1 MSHIPLTPAIV
12 ETLASPAKGQIDYWD
27 GALPGFGIRLSQG
40 GTKSWVVMLRREK
53 RKVRVTLG
61 TYPQLSLDAARTK
74 ARELLLQQAD
84 PNRTFASVA
93 PVSGGRENADGFRA
107 GTGREAVATQRTLES
122 DPELTRTAA
131 RLISLMGNLL
141 DSDTGHEHPQGRR
154 AGGFDD
160 PPALPFRDSRVSPA
174 AAAMIDTPAHKS
186 TTPATSPGRKQRILL
201 VEDTE
206 LNRLV
211 TLAMLGTGNYT
222 VDSAASGREALDAL
236 KDVHYDLVLMD
247 VSMPNMDGF
256 EATRAI
262 RAMDGPMSRVPIVA
276 MTAHAMVGDRERC
289 LASGMDDY
297 LPKPVS
303 RADLLA
309 KVEHFVAHGR
319 NPESVA
325 GGPDAERVIDERT
338 FEALTADTNPETLH
352 ALLDNML
359 PELGKRLDAIEA
371 GCAIKDASAVTHNA
385 HSLKSMAATFGAR
398 AVERL
403 AQAIEDLGRTGAFQE
418 AHALASPLR
427 DAAARTDEAL
437 RRARAKA

>member
-61 TYPQLSLDAARTK
+61 TYPQLSLEAARLK
-74 ARELLLQQAD
+74 ARDLLIQQAD
-84 PNRTFASVA
+84 HDRTGMALPGPA
-93 PVSGGRENADGFRA
+93 GGDSRDGFRSA
-107 GTGREAVATQRTLES
+107 PSARGDAPASREA
-122 DPELTRTAA
+122 DPELNRTAA

-141 DSDTGHEHPQGRR
+141 DSDTSIQSNPLGRR
-154 AGGFDD
+154 PTSFEE
-160 PPALPFRDSRVSPA
+160 PTALPFRDSRVVATNTPEVQAAPPA
-174 AAAMIDTPAHKS
+174 PQAASAS
-186 TTPATSPGRKQRILL
+186 RKRRILL

-222 VDSAASGREALDAL
+222 VDSAASGLEALDAL

-309 KVEHFVAHGR
+309 KVEHFVANGR

-325 GGPDAERVIDERT
+325 GGPEADRVIDDRT
-338 FEALTADTNPETLH
+338 LEALTADTNPDILRGLVET
-352 ALLDNML
+352 ML
-359 PELGKRLDAIEA
+359 PEMNKRLDAIEA
-371 GCAIKDASAVTHNA
+371 GCANRDATAVAHGA

-403 AQAIEDLGRTGAFQE
+403 AQAIEDLARTGSLGE
-418 AHALASPLR
+418 AVDLVSPLR
-427 DAAARTDEAL
+427 AAATRADEAL
-437 RRARAKA
+437 RRVRATA

>member
-12 ETLASPAKGQIDYWD
+12 ENLASPAKGQIDYWD

-61 TYPQLSLDAARTK
+61 TYPHLSLEAARVK

-84 PNRTFASVA
+84 VDRRGA
-93 PVSGGRENADGFRA
+93 PAPA
-107 GTGREAVATQRTLES
+107 GTTGEYRPAPSGRGASTPSRDA
-122 DPELTRTAA
+122 DPELNRTAA

-141 DSDTGHEHPQGRR
+141 DSDTSIQNNPLGRR
-154 AGGFDD
+154 QASFEE
-160 PPALPFRDSRVSPA
+160 PTALPFRDSRVVVTSIPEAQTPPQPA
-174 AAAMIDTPAHKS
+174 APAANAS
-186 TTPATSPGRKQRILL
+186 RKRRILL

-222 VDSAASGREALDAL
+222 VDSAASGLEALDAL

-309 KVEHFVAHGR
+309 KVEHFVSHGR
-319 NPESVA
+319 NPE
-325 GGPDAERVIDERT
+325 
-338 FEALTADTNPETLH
+338 
-352 ALLDNML
+352 
-359 PELGKRLDAIEA
+359 
-371 GCAIKDASAVTHNA
+371 
-385 HSLKSMAATFGAR
+385 
-398 AVERL
+398 
-403 AQAIEDLGRTGAFQE
+403 
-418 AHALASPLR
+418 
-427 DAAARTDEAL
+427 
-437 RRARAKA
+437 

>member
-61 TYPQLSLDAARTK
+61 TYPQLSLEAARVK
-74 ARELLLQQAD
+74 ARELLIQQAD
-84 PNRTFASVA
+84 HDRTGASF
-93 PVSGGRENADGFRA
+93 PTSMTGDSSGALRSVPAGRADAAASR
-107 GTGREAVATQRTLES
+107 ES
-122 DPELTRTAA
+122 DPELNRTAA

-141 DSDTGHEHPQGRR
+141 DSDTSFQTPLGRR
-154 AGGFDD
+154 PASFEE
-160 PPALPFRDSRVSPA
+160 PPALPFRDSRVATPVPQEVPKPPTPA
-174 AAAMIDTPAHKS
+174 ASPPTAAAS
-186 TTPATSPGRKQRILL
+186 RKRRILL

-222 VDSAASGREALDAL
+222 VDSAASGLEALDAL

-309 KVEHFVAHGR
+309 KVEHFVSNGR
-319 NPESVA
+319 NPESIA
-325 GGPDAERVIDERT
+325 GGPEADRVIDERT
-338 FEALTADTNPETLH
+338 LEALTADTNPDTLRGLVET
-352 ALLDNML
+352 ML
-359 PELGKRLDAIEA
+359 PEMNKRLDAIEA
-371 GCAIKDASAVTHNA
+371 GCANRDAIAVAHGA

-403 AQAIEDLGRTGAFQE
+403 AQAIEDLARTEGLGE
-418 AHALASPLR
+418 AADLVSPLR
-427 DAAARTDEAL
+427 AAAKRADEAL
-437 RRARAKA
+437 RKARAVA

>member
-61 TYPQLSLDAARTK
+61 TYPQLSLEAARAK
-74 ARELLLQQAD
+74 ARDLLVQQAD
-84 PNRTFASVA
+84 CNRTTPGLAGVREARDDYRPLQPVRDTA
-93 PVSGGRENADGFRA
+93 PV
-107 GTGREAVATQRTLES
+107 REA
-122 DPELTRTAA
+122 DPELNRTAA

-141 DSDTGHEHPQGRR
+141 DSDTSIQNNPMGRR
-154 AGGFDD
+154 PASQDE
-160 PPALPFRDSRVSPA
+160 PNALPFRD
-174 AAAMIDTPAHKS
+174 T
-186 TTPATSPGRKQRILL
+186 RKTAPNPPEVKTLSSVAPVRTADRKRRILL

-222 VDSAASGREALDAL
+222 VDSAASGLEALDAL

-309 KVEHFVAHGR
+309 KVEHFVSNGR

-325 GGPDAERVIDERT
+325 GGSEADRVIDERT
-338 FEALTADTNPETLH
+338 LEALTADTNPDTLRG
-352 ALLDNML
+352 LVESML
-359 PELGKRLDAIEA
+359 PEMNKRLDAIEA
-371 GCAIKDASAVTHNA
+371 GCANRDVTAVSHGA

-403 AQAIEDLGRTGAFQE
+403 AQAIEDLARSGNLGE
-418 AHALASPLR
+418 AADLVSPLR
-427 DAAARTDEAL
+427 AAATRADEAL
-437 RRARAKA
+437 RKVRASA

>member
-12 ETLASPAKGQIDYWD
+12 ETLSSPAKGQIDYWD

-61 TYPQLSLDAARTK
+61 TYPQLSLEAARVK
-74 ARELLLQQAD
+74 ARELLVQQAD
-84 PNRTFASVA
+84 VDRTSMLPPGPAATGDSRDAYRPALSGRDASMVT
-93 PVSGGRENADGFRA
+93 RE
-107 GTGREAVATQRTLES
+107 V
-122 DPELTRTAA
+122 DPELNRTAA

-141 DSDTGHEHPQGRR
+141 DSDTNIQGSPLGRR
-154 AGGFDD
+154 PASFEE
-160 PPALPFRDSRVSPA
+160 PTALPFRDSRVVATTPTEIQAPSPA
-174 AAAMIDTPAHKS
+174 APAATAS
-186 TTPATSPGRKQRILL
+186 RKRRILL

-222 VDSAASGREALDAL
+222 VDSAASGLEALDAL

-309 KVEHFVAHGR
+309 KVEHFASNGR

-325 GGPDAERVIDERT
+325 GGPEADRVIDERT
-338 FEALTADTNPETLH
+338 LEALTADTNPDTLRG
-352 ALLDNML
+352 LVESML
-359 PELGKRLDAIEA
+359 PEMNKRLDAIEA
-371 GCAIKDASAVTHNA
+371 GCANRDVAAVAHGA

-403 AQAIEDLGRTGAFQE
+403 AQAIEDLARSGNLGE
-418 AHALASPLR
+418 AADLVSPLR
-427 DAAARTDEAL
+427 AAATRADEAL
-437 RRARAKA
+437 RKARLSA

>member
-61 TYPQLSLDAARTK
+61 TYPQLSLEAARAK
-74 ARELLLQQAD
+74 ARDLLVQQAD
-84 PNRTFASVA
+84 GDRTTPGVA
-93 PVSGGRENADGFRA
+93 AARETREDYRSPQPARGPH
-107 GTGREAVATQRTLES
+107 TTVREA
-122 DPELTRTAA
+122 DPELNRTAA

-141 DSDTGHEHPQGRR
+141 DSDTSIQNNPAGRR
-154 AGGFDD
+154 PSSFEE
-160 PPALPFRDSRVSPA
+160 PSALPFRESRTVATHPSEARVSSSPA
-174 AAAMIDTPAHKS
+174 APMPARAAD
-186 TTPATSPGRKQRILL
+186 RKRRILL

-222 VDSAASGREALDAL
+222 VDSAASGLEALDAL

-303 RADLLA
+303 RADLLS
-309 KVEHFVAHGR
+309 KVEHFVSHGR

-325 GGPDAERVIDERT
+325 GGPEADRVIDERT
-338 FEALTADTNPETLH
+338 LEALTADTNPDTLRG
-352 ALLDNML
+352 LVESML
-359 PELGKRLDAIEA
+359 PEMNKRLDAIEA
-371 GCAIKDASAVTHNA
+371 GCANRDVAAVAHGA

-403 AQAIEDLGRTGAFQE
+403 AQAIEDLARSGNLGE
-418 AHALASPLR
+418 AADLVSPLR
-427 DAAARTDEAL
+427 AAATRADEAL
-437 RRARAKA
+437 RKVRASA

>member
-1 MSHIPLTPAIV
+1 MSHVPLTSVIV
-12 ETLASPAKGQIDYWD
+12 DTLASPAKGQVDYWD
-27 GALPGFGIRLSQG
+27 GALPGFGIRVSQG

-61 TYPQLSLDAARTK
+61 TYPHLSLDAARAK
-74 ARELLLQQAD
+74 ARELLSQQEDIPLPGTAF
-84 PNRTFASVA
+84 PERAAGHGA
-93 PVSGGRENADGFRA
+93 PFRPATGGQPSQPLRPRDN
-107 GTGREAVATQRTLES
+107 
-122 DPELTRTAA
+122 DPELNRTAA

-141 DSDTGHEHPQGRR
+141 ESDTGNQKPSARQ
-154 AGGFDD
+154 AVGFEE
-160 PPALPFRDSRVSPA
+160 PTPLPFRDSRKA
-174 AAAMIDTPAHKS
+174 AAAPELPAHVPSK
-186 TTPATSPGRKQRILL
+186 PAESAVSSSRKRRILL

-222 VDSAASGREALDAL
+222 VDSAASGLEALDAL
-236 KDVHYDLVLMD
+236 RDVHYDLVLMD

-289 LASGMDDY
+289 LAAGMDDY

-325 GGPDAERVIDERT
+325 GGPEADRVIDERT
-338 FEALTADTNPETLH
+338 LEALSADTNPDTLNG
-352 ALLDNML
+352 LMESML
-359 PELGKRLDAIEA
+359 PEMNKRLDTIEA
-371 GCAIKDASAVTHNA
+371 GCANRDTTAVSHGA

-403 AQAIEDLGRTGAFQE
+403 AQAIEDLARSGNLGE
-418 AHALASPLR
+418 AGDLVGPLR
-427 DAAARTDEAL
+427 SAAARADEAL
-437 RRARAKA
+437 RRARTKP

>member
-61 TYPQLSLDAARTK
+61 TYPQLSLEAARAK
-74 ARELLLQQAD
+74 ARELLVQQAD
-84 PNRTFASVA
+84 VDRTGIASPTGTAGEYRPA
-93 PVSGGRENADGFRA
+93 PSGRGASTPPRDA
-107 GTGREAVATQRTLES
+107 
-122 DPELTRTAA
+122 DPELNRTAA

-141 DSDTGHEHPQGRR
+141 DSDTSIQNNPLGRR
-154 AGGFDD
+154 PASFEE
-160 PPALPFRDSRVSPA
+160 PTALPFRDSRVV
-174 AAAMIDTPAHKS
+174 
-186 TTPATSPGRKQRILL
+186 ATSVPELQTPTPPTAPVANVNRKRRILL

-222 VDSAASGREALDAL
+222 VDSAASGLEALDAL

-309 KVEHFVAHGR
+309 KVEHFVSNGR
-319 NPESVA
+319 NPGSVA
-325 GGPDAERVIDERT
+325 GGPEADRVIDERT
-338 FEALTADTNPETLH
+338 LEALTADTNPDTLRGLVET
-352 ALLDNML
+352 ML
-359 PELGKRLDAIEA
+359 PEMNKRLDAIEA
-371 GCAIKDASAVTHNA
+371 GCANRDVTAVAHGA

-403 AQAIEDLGRTGAFQE
+403 AQAIEDLARSGSLGE
-418 AHALASPLR
+418 AADLVSPLR
-427 DAAARTDEAL
+427 AAATRADEAL
-437 RRARAKA
+437 RKARLSA

>member
-1 MSHIPLTPAIV
+1 MATNTPEV
-12 ETLASPAKGQIDYWD
+12 
-27 GALPGFGIRLSQG
+27 
-40 GTKSWVVMLRREK
+40 
-53 RKVRVTLG
+53 
-61 TYPQLSLDAARTK
+61 
-74 ARELLLQQAD
+74 QA
-84 PNRTFASVA
+84 T
-93 PVSGGRENADGFRA
+93 
-107 GTGREAVATQRTLES
+107 
-122 DPELTRTAA
+122 
-131 RLISLMGNLL
+131 
-141 DSDTGHEHPQGRR
+141 
-154 AGGFDD
+154 
-160 PPALPFRDSRVSPA
+160 PPASQAASASR
-174 AAAMIDTPAHKS
+174 K
-186 TTPATSPGRKQRILL
+186 RRILL

-222 VDSAASGREALDAL
+222 VDSAASGLEALDAL

-309 KVEHFVAHGR
+309 KVEHFVSNGR

-325 GGPDAERVIDERT
+325 GGPEADRVIDDRT
-338 FEALTADTNPETLH
+338 LEALTADTNPDTLRGLVET
-352 ALLDNML
+352 ML
-359 PELGKRLDAIEA
+359 PEMNKRLDAIEA
-371 GCAIKDASAVTHNA
+371 GCANRDATAVAHGA

-403 AQAIEDLGRTGAFQE
+403 AQAIEDLARTGSLGE
-418 AHALASPLR
+418 AADLVSPLR
-427 DAAARTDEAL
+427 AAATRADEAL
-437 RRARAKA
+437 RKVRATA

>member
-61 TYPQLSLDAARTK
+61 TYPQLSLEAARVK
-74 ARELLLQQAD
+74 ARELLVQQAD
-84 PNRTFASVA
+84 VDRTGMMPPGPAA
-93 PVSGGRENADGFRA
+93 AGDTRDTYRPMPAGRETSMVA
-107 GTGREAVATQRTLES
+107 REA
-122 DPELTRTAA
+122 DPELNRTAA

-141 DSDTGHEHPQGRR
+141 DSDTNIQNNPLGRR
-154 AGGFDD
+154 PTSFEE
-160 PPALPFRDSRVSPA
+160 PTALPFRDSRVVSATPPVMQTPSPIA
-174 AAAMIDTPAHKS
+174 QT
-186 TTPATSPGRKQRILL
+186 ATASRKRRILL

-222 VDSAASGREALDAL
+222 VDSAASGLEALDAL

-309 KVEHFVAHGR
+309 KVEHFVSNGR

-325 GGPDAERVIDERT
+325 GGPEADRVIDERT
-338 FEALTADTNPETLH
+338 LEALTADTNPDTLRGLVET
-352 ALLDNML
+352 ML
-359 PELGKRLDAIEA
+359 PEMNKRLDAIEA
-371 GCAIKDASAVTHNA
+371 GCANRDVTAVAHGA

-403 AQAIEDLGRTGAFQE
+403 AQAIEDLARSGNLGE
-418 AHALASPLR
+418 AADLVSPLR
-427 DAAARTDEAL
+427 AAATRADEAL
-437 RRARAKA
+437 RKARLSA

>member
-61 TYPQLSLDAARTK
+61 TYPQLSLEAARVK
-74 ARELLLQQAD
+74 ARELLVQQAD
-84 PNRTFASVA
+84 VDRTGMMPPGPAA
-93 PVSGGRENADGFRA
+93 AA
-107 GTGREAVATQRTLES
+107 GSRDAYRPALSGREASMVAREA
-122 DPELTRTAA
+122 DPELNRTAA

-141 DSDTGHEHPQGRR
+141 DSDTNIQSNPLGRR
-154 AGGFDD
+154 PASFEE
-160 PPALPFRDSRVSPA
+160 PTALPFRDSRVVATTPPEMPAPSPA
-174 AAAMIDTPAHKS
+174 VPAATAS
-186 TTPATSPGRKQRILL
+186 RKRRILL

-222 VDSAASGREALDAL
+222 VDSAASGLEALDAL

-309 KVEHFVAHGR
+309 KVEHFVSNGR
-319 NPESVA
+319 NPESVT
-325 GGPDAERVIDERT
+325 GGPEADRVIDERT
-338 FEALTADTNPETLH
+338 LEALTADTNPDTLRGLVET
-352 ALLDNML
+352 ML
-359 PELGKRLDAIEA
+359 PEMNKRLDAIEA
-371 GCAIKDASAVTHNA
+371 GCANRDTTAVAHGA
-385 HSLKSMAATFGAR
+385 HSLKSIAATFGAR

-403 AQAIEDLGRTGAFQE
+403 AQAIEDLARSGSLGE
-418 AHALASPLR
+418 AADLVSPLR
-427 DAAARTDEAL
+427 AAATRADEAL
-437 RRARAKA
+437 RKARLSA

>member
-61 TYPQLSLDAARTK
+61 TYPQLSLEAARAK
-74 ARELLLQQAD
+74 ARDLLVQQAD
-84 PNRTFASVA
+84 GDRTATGLAMGRESRDDYRPVQPVRGTA
-93 PVSGGRENADGFRA
+93 PV
-107 GTGREAVATQRTLES
+107 REA
-122 DPELTRTAA
+122 DPELNRTAA

-141 DSDTGHEHPQGRR
+141 DSDTSIQNNPTPRR
-154 AGGFDD
+154 PSSFEE
-160 PPALPFRDSRVSPA
+160 PSALPFRESRMVAANAPEAKAPA
-174 AAAMIDTPAHKS
+174 PVAATPAR
-186 TTPATSPGRKQRILL
+186 AADRKRRILL

-222 VDSAASGREALDAL
+222 VDSAASGLEALDAL

-309 KVEHFVAHGR
+309 KVEHFVSHGR

-325 GGPDAERVIDERT
+325 GGPEADRVIDERT
-338 FEALTADTNPETLH
+338 LEALTADTNPDTLRGLVET
-352 ALLDNML
+352 ML
-359 PELGKRLDAIEA
+359 PEMNKRLDAIEA
-371 GCAIKDASAVTHNA
+371 GCANRDVTAVSHGA

-403 AQAIEDLGRTGAFQE
+403 AQAIEDLARSGNLGE
-418 AHALASPLR
+418 AADLVSPLR
-427 DAAARTDEAL
+427 AAATRADEAL
-437 RRARAKA
+437 RKVRASA

>member
-1 MSHIPLTPAIV
+1 MSHIPLTLAIV

-27 GALPGFGIRLSQG
+27 GALPGFGIRVSQG

-61 TYPQLSLDAARTK
+61 TYPQLSLEVARVK
-74 ARELLLQQAD
+74 ARDLLVQQAD
-84 PNRTFASVA
+84 VANHRTGIASPGA
-93 PVSGGRENADGFRA
+93 PGSESHGGYRSPPAGSGASA
-107 GTGREAVATQRTLES
+107 AVRKA
-122 DPELTRTAA
+122 DPELNRTSA

-141 DSDTGHEHPQGRR
+141 DSDTSIQNNPVGRR
-154 AGGFDD
+154 PVSFEE
-160 PPALPFRDSRVSPA
+160 PTALPFRDSRMIA
-174 AAAMIDTPAHKS
+174 AIPPETQP
-186 TTPATSPGRKQRILL
+186 TTPSATQPTSASRKRRILL

-222 VDSAASGREALDAL
+222 VDSAASGLEALDAL

-309 KVEHFVAHGR
+309 KVEHFVSNGR

-325 GGPDAERVIDERT
+325 GGPEADRVIDERT
-338 FEALTADTNPETLH
+338 LEALTADTNPDTLRGLVET
-352 ALLDNML
+352 ML
-359 PELGKRLDAIEA
+359 PEMNKRLDAIEA
-371 GCAIKDASAVTHNA
+371 GCANRDVTAVAHGA

-403 AQAIEDLGRTGAFQE
+403 AQAIEDLARSGSLGE
-418 AHALASPLR
+418 AADLVSPLR
-427 DAAARTDEAL
+427 AAATRADDAL
-437 RRARAKA
+437 RKARLSA

>member
-61 TYPQLSLDAARTK
+61 TYPQLSLEAARVK
-74 ARELLLQQAD
+74 ARELLVQQAD
-84 PNRTFASVA
+84 VDRTGMMPPGPAA
-93 PVSGGRENADGFRA
+93 AGDTRDTYRPMPAGRETSMVA
-107 GTGREAVATQRTLES
+107 REA
-122 DPELTRTAA
+122 DPELNRTAA

-141 DSDTGHEHPQGRR
+141 DSDTNIQNNPLGRR
-154 AGGFDD
+154 PTSFEE
-160 PPALPFRDSRVSPA
+160 PTALPFRDSRVVAATPPVMQTPSPVA
-174 AAAMIDTPAHKS
+174 QT
-186 TTPATSPGRKQRILL
+186 ATASRKRRILL

-222 VDSAASGREALDAL
+222 VDSAASGLEALDAL

-309 KVEHFVAHGR
+309 KVEHFVSNGR

-325 GGPDAERVIDERT
+325 GGPEADRVIDERT
-338 FEALTADTNPETLH
+338 LEALTADTNPDTLRGLVET
-352 ALLDNML
+352 ML
-359 PELGKRLDAIEA
+359 PEMNKRLDAIEA
-371 GCAIKDASAVTHNA
+371 GCANRDVTVVAHGA

-403 AQAIEDLGRTGAFQE
+403 AQAIEDLARSGNLGE
-418 AHALASPLR
+418 AADLVSPLR
-427 DAAARTDEAL
+427 AAATRADEAL
-437 RRARAKA
+437 RKARLSA

>member
-1 MSHIPLTPAIV
+1 MSYIPLSPAIV

-61 TYPQLSLDAARTK
+61 TYPQLSLEAARVK
-74 ARELLLQQAD
+74 ARELLVQQAD
-84 PNRTFASVA
+84 VDRTSMVPAGPA
-93 PVSGGRENADGFRA
+93 AAGGFRDGYRPA
-107 GTGREAVATQRTLES
+107 PSGRDASMVTREA
-122 DPELTRTAA
+122 DPELNRTAA

-141 DSDTGHEHPQGRR
+141 DSDTSIQNNPLGRR
-154 AGGFDD
+154 AASFEE
-160 PPALPFRDSRVSPA
+160 PTALPFRDSRVVATTLSEMQAPSPA
-174 AAAMIDTPAHKS
+174 AQT
-186 TTPATSPGRKQRILL
+186 ATASRKRRILL

-222 VDSAASGREALDAL
+222 VDSAASGLEALDAL

-309 KVEHFVAHGR
+309 KVEHFVSNGR

-325 GGPDAERVIDERT
+325 GGPEADRVIDERT
-338 FEALTADTNPETLH
+338 LEALTADTTPDTLRGLVET
-352 ALLDNML
+352 ML
-359 PELGKRLDAIEA
+359 PEMNMRLDAIEA
-371 GCAIKDASAVTHNA
+371 GCANRDVAAVAHGA

-403 AQAIEDLGRTGAFQE
+403 AQAIEDLARSESLGE
-418 AHALASPLR
+418 AADLVSPLR
-427 DAAARTDEAL
+427 AAATRADEAL
-437 RRARAKA
+437 RKSRVTA